1 LGRFDHL
8 EITDPNLD
16 PKKTGAR
23 DSGIRDEDYYRE
35 LADEAFAG
43 EDYERALAYYSRS
56 LQYNIEFE
64 ECWFG
69 QLRCLI
75 DLGELREAII
85 WSKRAL
91 EKFPRSA
98 QLLAATA
105 VAEYRDGRT
114 EPAIGYS
121 DASLA
126 QSGVTAYC
134 WIARGE
140 VLLTGNP
147 TNSKACFTKAIEL
160 APKDW
165 SVRAAIAHAYRIKKQ
180 IPEAHIYYKQAVQ
193 LDEKQFTS
201 WCWLGQCAEA
211 LKDYNEAAVAYRRTL
226 AISPNCKKAKEALY
240 EIQHRGFF
248 SRLVDGIRSALKK
261 S

>member
-1 LGRFDHL
+1 
-8 EITDPNLD
+8 
-16 PKKTGAR
+16 
-23 DSGIRDEDYYRE
+23 
-35 LADEAFAG
+35 
-43 EDYERALAYYSRS
+43 
-56 LQYNIEFE
+56 
-64 ECWFG
+64 
-69 QLRCLI
+69 
-75 DLGELREAII
+75 
-85 WSKRAL
+85 
-91 EKFPRSA
+91 
-98 QLLAATA
+98 
-105 VAEYRDGRT
+105 
-114 EPAIGYS
+114 
-121 DASLA
+121 
-126 QSGVTAYC
+126 
-134 WIARGE
+134 